1 MFAHAFRFEP
11 FKRGP
16 FNSDGF
22 QARMRSAFTPR
33 KPRHRLLRF
42 AFGLVGV
49 ALLAVLVM
57 AGVFIGAAM
66 IATGIGYKLWKQRG
80 KASARVDARQGAID
94 AEYRV
99 VGTPAA
105 QPLPLPR

>member
-16 FNSDGF
+16 FKSDGF
-22 QARMRSAFTPR
+22 QARMRSTFTPR
-33 KPRHRLLRF
+33 KPRHRLLRI

-49 ALLAVLVM
+49 VLLAVLVM

-80 KASARVDARQGAID
+80 KASAPARQGTID

-99 VGTPAA
+99 VGTPAG